1 MTTREYHRAR
11 RASRAS
17 RGVCISCDNKPSVRR
32 TGKLKGKR
40 YLHCDDCRRIERA
53 RMRDTQGVKNLG
65 VSGKKVGRPLIDD
78 EDLRR
83 RKKALA

>member
-1 MTTREYHRAR
+1 
-11 RASRAS
+11 
-17 RGVCISCDNKPSVRR
+17 
-32 TGKLKGKR
+32 
-40 YLHCDDCRRIERA
+40 
-53 RMRDTQGVKNLG
+53 MRDTQGVKNLG